1 MSWKDAAKKVLEEA
15 GEPLHYTDITERIL
29 DQGLKINFG
38 ATPAATVNATIN
50 AAIKTEGSAG
60 VFERTEPGEYGL
72 RTWGKPSL
80 KPDDDA
86 DSGSLEAFG
95 MYWQRNDVYW
105 ASKPRLLGRT
115 HPKADRVDLAGQQGV
130 VVLPAALPR
139 HDVYWASKPRLLGRT
154 HPKAD
159 RVDLAG
165 QQGVYLLYDENGVVV
180 YVGQATK
187 QSIGQRLAQHT
198 KDRLRGRWQ
207 RFSWFGIRPVD
218 EDGRL
223 GLVAAGTITPARLT
237 STLEALLI
245 EALEPRQNRAGSS
258 YSGIE
263 YLQVTDPKL

>member
-50 AAIKTEGSAG
+50 VAITTEGSAG
-60 VFERTEPGEYGL
+60 VFERTGPGEYGL
-72 RTWGKPSL
+72 RTWGKPSS

-105 ASKPRLLGRT
+105 ASKPL
-115 HPKADRVDLAGQQGV
+115 
-130 VVLPAALPR
+130 
-139 HDVYWASKPRLLGRT
+139 LLGRT

-165 QQGVYLLYDENGVVV
+165 QQGVYLLYDQDGVVV

-218 EDGRL
+218 EDGSL
-223 GLVAAGTITPARLT
+223 GLVTAGTITPARLT